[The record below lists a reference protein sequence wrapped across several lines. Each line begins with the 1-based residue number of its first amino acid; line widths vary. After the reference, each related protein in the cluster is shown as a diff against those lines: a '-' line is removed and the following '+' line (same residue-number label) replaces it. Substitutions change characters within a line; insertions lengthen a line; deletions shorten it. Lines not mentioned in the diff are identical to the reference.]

1 MPSDSWRAAPDALDS
16 LVAQVLASPKYRA
29 ISPDLVRRAG
39 GIELAKA
46 TSMKDAIKATK
57 NRLHQVAGAYLDAP
71 RYDAWLAELRAA
83 SDDGAAV
90 SRLAL
95 QRVMSRHASTR
106 ERLPILDQFYAQT
119 LAGLGP
125 LHSVLDLA
133 CGLNPLAI
141 PWLPLAEGAS
151 YLACDIYTDLS
162 AFLNA
167 AFALPGPF
175 ARLHAH
181 AETRDILTDLP
192 DGDADLVLLLK
203 AIPCLEQV
211 DRDAGARLLAA
222 ISAPRLLISYPLRTL
237 GGRAVGM
244 ERHYDESFHALLARV
259 GGSSSWRVTRHTFA
273 TELAYLIER

>member
-1 MPSDSWRAAPDALDS
+1 MPAEPPPDSLDA

-29 ISPDLVRRAG
+29 ASPDLVRRAG
-39 GIELAKA
+39 AIEMAKA
-46 TSMKDAIKATK
+46 ANLKEAIKATK

-71 RYDAWLAELRAA
+71 RYDAWLAELRVAFAESEPAA
-83 SDDGAAV
+83 
-90 SRLAL
+90 RLAL
-95 QRVMSRHASTR
+95 RRVMGRHASTR
-106 ERLPILDQFYAQT
+106 ERLPILDEFYAQT

-125 LHSVLDLA
+125 FHRVVDLA

-141 PWLPLAEGAS
+141 PWMPLADDAE
-151 YLACDIYTDLS
+151 YLACDIFSDLA
-162 AFLNA
+162 AFLNS

-175 ARLHAH
+175 AAVHAR
-181 AETRDILTDLP
+181 AETRDILSAPP
-192 DGDADLVLLLK
+192 DTDADLVLLLK

-222 ISAPRLLISYPLRTL
+222 IRAPRILVSYPLRTL

-244 ERHYDESFHALLARV
+244 ERHYDDSFHALLARI
-259 GGSSSWRVTRHTFA
+259 GGSHWRVTRHAFP